1 MKKIISII
9 MLAIAFTSCDRVT
22 QNMAIKHNDA
32 IVTENDKMVDAFDK
46 LVASIG
52 TFKQY
57 RSQIES
63 SIKIVNTT
71 TLKDSLLQKSAMEM
85 ANVFKSVG
93 EVECI
98 EVRELYA
105 IPDSLYTE
113 VEEAKVKVLLTAI
126 DDKLAAAQDKHIET
140 QKAFAKKYNFRLES
154 ATKSG
159 K

>member
-1 MKKIISII
+1 

-22 QNMAIKHNDA
+22 QDMAIKHNDA

-52 TFKQY
+52 TFKLDSIDLGIKQY

-63 SIKIVNTT
+63 SMQIVNTS
-71 TLKDSLLQKSAMEM
+71 TLKDSLLQKSAIEM
-85 ANVFKSVG
+85 TSVFKSVG
-93 EVECI
+93 EVELS

-113 VEEAKVKVLLTAI
+113 VEEAKVKALLTAI

-140 QKAFAKKYNFRLES
+140 QKAFAKKYNFILQS
-154 ATKSG
+154 FPK
-159 K
+159 